1 MEAGLPIAEIAHAM
15 PGRARL
21 RFPDRLGDSAF
32 FASVSSGLLT
42 LPGVSKVAA
51 RPFTGSVLIE
61 HGDTLENVSGAARDA
76 GLFAVGKA
84 PHASTEPPVEI
95 DPQALVSLALMGFA
109 LWQMSREKVLP
120 PAITLLWYASNL
132 AGVWRNV
139 VPEGGEQF
147 NSTMAKSQFD

>member
-1 MEAGLPIAEIAHAM
+1 MEASLPTAEIAHAM

-32 FASVSSGLLT
+32 FASVSSSLSA

-61 HGDTLENVSGAARDA
+61 HGGSLDKVSEAAREA

-84 PHASTEPPVEI
+84 PPASTELPVEI
-95 DPQALVSLALMGFA
+95 DPQAFVSLALMGFA

-139 VPEGGEQF
+139 VTEGG
-147 NSTMAKSQFD
+147 K